1 MKERLVIVIDPQL
14 DFTSK
19 VGSLYVSGAQ
29 ETVDKIRL
37 YLEDKTKETDI
48 YSTTICVTMDSHRP
62 GHISLPQFWVNEKGE
77 HPYPF
82 TRITLKDVE
91 QGKWR
96 SVFNNDWAIFYL
108 KALEKKGKSHTIWP
122 EHCIIGST
130 YWNVNTKIFP
140 NSEKSVRSPLAI
152 RYVIKGDNPLTEFFS
167 ALKAEVE
174 IEAFPE
180 TGLNRELLNWW
191 NTFDEVVLAG
201 FCADY
206 CVKETLR
213 DMRDYCPE
221 LMKKLII
228 AKDLIAPLN
237 EDFDFE
243 EDEFYLKAVKKGA
256 KLCISNQF

>member
-1 MKERLVIVIDPQL
+1 MKQRLVIVIDPQL
-14 DFTSK
+14 DFTSR
-19 VGSLYVSGAQ
+19 VGSLYVPGSQ
-29 ETVDKIRL
+29 ETVENIHY
-37 YLEDKTKETDI
+37 YLEDKTKETDL
-48 YSTTICVTMDSHRP
+48 YFTTICITMDSHRP

-77 HPYPF
+77 HPDPF

-91 QGKWR
+91 KGKWYGL
-96 SVFNNDWAIFYL
+96 FNNDWAISYL
-108 KALEKKGKSHTIWP
+108 EALEKKGKSHTIWP

-130 YWNVNTKIFP
+130 GWKVNAMIYPPRKEGARA
-140 NSEKSVRSPLAI
+140 SYAI
-152 RYVIKGDNPLTEFFS
+152 RYVFKGDNPLTEFFS

-243 EDEFYLKAVKKGA
+243 EDEVYIKAVEKGA

>member
-1 MKERLVIVIDPQL
+1 MKKRLVIIIDPQL
-14 DFTSK
+14 DFTSPK
-19 VGSLYVSGAQ
+19 GSLYVPGAG
-29 ETVDKIRL
+29 ETVDKIRF
-37 YLEDKTKETDI
+37 YIEDKTKKANP
-48 YSTTICVTMDSHRP
+48 YLTTICVTMDSHRP

-77 HPYPF
+77 HPNPF

-91 QGKWR
+91 KGKWR
-96 SVFNNDWAIFYL
+96 SVFNNDWAISYL
-108 KALEKKGKSHTIWP
+108 EALEKKGKKHTIWP

-130 YWNVNTKIFP
+130 YWKVNTKIFP
-140 NSEKSVRSPLAI
+140 NSKKGAIASYAI
-152 RYVIKGDNPLTEFFS
+152 RYVYKGDNPLTEFFS

-180 TGLNRELLNWW
+180 TSINRELLDWW

-213 DMRDYCPE
+213 DMVDYCPE

-228 AKDLIAPLN
+228 QKDLIAPLN
-237 EDFDFE
+237 KDFDFE
-243 EDEFYLKAVKKGA
+243 EDEVYIKAVEKGA
-256 KLCISNQF
+256 KLCITNQF